1 MAKKINIAK
10 HISSNILNNNLSI
23 INPLT
28 TKTLKKCVNKKSLCS
43 YFNLVHTKMFLY
55 LWKNTIQEYFFL

>member
-43 YFNLVHTKMFLY
+43 YFNLVHTKMFL
-55 LWKNTIQEYFFL
+55 